1 MHTINKTRQQL
12 SANNYQGFDV
22 MLADIFS
29 NPGKPPR
36 RRREDKESNNEPKN
50 PLNDTKTIVL
60 LIIMTVL
67 IAALT
72 ALAVVSVYCD
82 FVSFD
87 NTNYHL
93 MKAQAITAHL
103 SKK

>member
-22 MLADIFS
+22 MLTDIF
-29 NPGKPPR
+29 NDPR
-36 RRREDKESNNEPKN
+36 KNQKRRREDKESNNAPKN
-50 PLNDTKTIVL
+50 PLNDPKTIVL
-60 LIIMTVL
+60 LIIMTIL

-72 ALAVVSVYCD
+72 ALAVVSIYCD

-93 MKAQAITAHL
+93 LKVSEKSAP
-103 SKK
+103 